1 MLLLTLLL
9 ALTDPP
15 AVSVQSA
22 QPRILILGY
31 HEVEPDGLP
40 PHPVIARET
49 APPTKNEMAR
59 FTISTEAFRQQLDA
73 LAAHGYTVVPLEDVV
88 DFVAGRR
95 ATLPARS
102 AAITVDDGW
111 RSTKSEI
118 ARELNGREQP
128 FTAFIYARV
137 VDRHSHHP
145 YNLSWDDVAELAR
158 GGVDVESHTYSHSF
172 LSRARHAEMDDDAYA
187 DWLDDELL
195 GSRESIAL
203 HSGRPVKFL
212 AYPFG
217 DYDAGVKAAAKAAGY
232 SAAFTVTPGVVTRLS
247 DPFALKRYLILHDTT
262 QHEFERWLEGR

>member
-1 MLLLTLLL
+1 VLLLTLLL
-9 ALTDPP
+9 ALTDP
-15 AVSVQSA
+15 VQSA
-22 QPRILILGY
+22 QPRIVILGY

-49 APPTKNEMAR
+49 APPTKDEMAR

-73 LAAHGYTVVPLEDVV
+73 LDEHGYTVVPLEDVV

-102 AAITVDDGW
+102 AVITVDDGW

-118 ARELNGREQP
+118 ARELAKREQP

-137 VDRHSHHP
+137 IDRHFHHP
-145 YNLSWDDVAELAR
+145 YNLAWDDVAELAKQ
-158 GGVDVESHTYSHSF
+158 GVDVESHTHSHPF
-172 LSRARHAEMDDDAYA
+172 LPRARHAEMNDDAYA
-187 DWLDDELL
+187 EWLDKELRD
-195 GSRESIAL
+195 SRERIAE
-203 HSGRPVKFL
+203 HSRRPVKFL

-217 DYDAGVKAAAKAAGY
+217 EYDAGVIAAAKAAGY
-232 SAAFTVTPGVVTRLS
+232 SAAVTVTPGVVTRLS

-262 QHEFERWLEGR
+262 LQELERWLEGRW